1 MATVIKRPD
10 VNKHRL
16 HRILVATLAV
26 LIGSGALWSGCLQ
39 AGVGAAS
46 HAVQAL
52 PSHCEGMEAHHA
64 GEGHSSADCASA
76 CPECARGPVL
86 GEALVKAEKPL
97 PDLPPLAAA
106 GHHPHPLA
114 GVATIPGRRWPSG
127 AAPPVLPVTL
137 VQLRV
142 LLLD

>member
-1 MATVIKRPD
+1 M
-10 VNKHRL
+10 NKHRL

-39 AGVGAAS
+39 AGVGAAIP
-46 HAVQAL
+46 AVQAL
-52 PSHCEGMEAHHA
+52 PTHCEGMEAHHA
-64 GEGHSSADCASA
+64 GEGHSSAGCASA
-76 CPECARGPVL
+76 CPECAHGPVL
-86 GEALVKAEKPL
+86 GEALAKAEKPL

-106 GHHPHPLA
+106 GHPHSLA
-114 GVATIPGRRWPSG
+114 RVATAPGRRWASG
-127 AAPPVLPVTL
+127 AAPPTLPATL